1 MDTQYAPFVRWMLDA
16 IMSIGFAAVLL
27 LPTVLGL
34 SVALYSLFAIV
45 YAVGYLVVPFLTW
58 GRVLPAPRKA
68 ERNELETLCVRR
80 CRLWSLV
87 YTING
92 TRYLLPQF
100 VSTIGWAFLVLL
112 FATLAAVVTVVVSR

>member
-1 MDTQYAPFVRWMLDA
+1 MDSQYAPFVRWMLDA

-34 SVALYSLFAIV
+34 SVAFYSLFAIG

-58 GRVLPAPRKA
+58 GRVLPAPRKS

-80 CRLWSLV
+80 CQLWNLV
-87 YTING
+87 YTINS
-92 TRYLLPQF
+92 TRYLLPQY
-100 VSTIGWAFLVLL
+100 VSAIGWAFLVLL
-112 FATLAAVVTVVVSR
+112 FASFAAMVTEVLSR